1 MEAKPPAPE
10 LKSPLVPLDSAAAVD
25 ETAQIETTLTEG
37 LRTLRIHGVQLD
49 EFTGTDPVF
58 ERHDVMKDAA
68 LEGQA

>member
-37 LRTLRIHGVQLD
+37 LRTLRAEGLKLHEASAPCDLIVKSLLSVQHL
-49 EFTGTDPVF
+49 GAV
-58 ERHDVMKDAA
+58 A
-68 LEGQA
+68 